1 MALDLKQLPSSLI
14 DDISSKVRDID
25 PSLAWELGPGLATKY
40 QLTVTGEGD
49 IERRAITERWYQ
61 AAPKDPSWE
70 YYPARQA
77 QPSSANHVLTMGQ
90 YQIDIAEV
98 RFEATANDNLERID
112 LQVWHPSFPNLDD
125 ATQRQLTYLLLD
137 TVLGEDGVERWSG
150 AVQGIATQAG
160 DSGIDARAVCDLFER
175 LATSATGDRYT
186 LGRATAADGSVRI
199 IVVNAA
205 LKHIVT
211 WIKPHG
217 YDLSF
222 ICIGRP
228 RTACPQ
234 VMNHENLS
242 RSRTG

>member
-1 MALDLKQLPSSLI
+1 MRLFKFQKPSRGGAARIQSFWAWWTSTRLIVEMALDLKQLPSSLI

-112 LQVWHPSFPNLDD
+112 
-125 ATQRQLTYLLLD
+125 
-137 TVLGEDGVERWSG
+137 
-150 AVQGIATQAG
+150 
-160 DSGIDARAVCDLFER
+160 
-175 LATSATGDRYT
+175 
-186 LGRATAADGSVRI
+186 
-199 IVVNAA
+199 
-205 LKHIVT
+205 
-211 WIKPHG
+211 
-217 YDLSF
+217 
-222 ICIGRP
+222 
-228 RTACPQ
+228 
-234 VMNHENLS
+234 
-242 RSRTG
+242 